1 MPGSD
6 VRGMVT
12 LGSLMS
18 KIVSRRVER
27 SSPVDQVRA
36 GYGERQLPH
45 EPRFQTVAIQG
56 LFVYTIVVLLLLARE
71 HRCYSNQAASIR
83 LL

>member
-1 MPGSD
+1 MLVPTNTSDVPGSD

-36 GYGERQLPH
+36 GY
-45 EPRFQTVAIQG
+45 
-56 LFVYTIVVLLLLARE
+56 
-71 HRCYSNQAASIR
+71 
-83 LL
+83 